1 MKEKG
6 QGKKTNQN
14 LQGRQRQSLTTSHQ
28 QTDVQQLSQHQLPWK
43 DYPQFLLLC
52 IKFHDMGYSSGQFGS
67 AVYLLCPL
75 PAPCSL
81 QGCSMWGQSKKQ
93 RMLWCCAS
101 TAQRYLKCTYVINI
115 ALVTDLKQRTI
126 WAAVRKLNLHLLVA
140 TVLSLAGMQLSACF
154 N

>member
-1 MKEKG
+1 MLAPCPQQCRGTTER
-6 QGKKTNQN
+6 GKAKKTFYIFIKIYYKDSLTSERKRSGEKTNQN

-93 RMLWCCAS
+93 RML
-101 TAQRYLKCTYVINI
+101 
-115 ALVTDLKQRTI
+115 
-126 WAAVRKLNLHLLVA
+126 
-140 TVLSLAGMQLSACF
+140 
-154 N
+154 